1 MPRISID
8 EKLTALQNEQA
19 SIATRRKEI
28 ARDIRKLKNHQKNQ
42 ERTDRAHVGIVVGV
56 GTIEHARRNPG
67 GEVWLLVI
75 RLLEY
80 HLAQQPND
88 SPVADTLAELKAL
101 AETPASIA
109 MPDAAE

>member
-19 SIATRRKEI
+19 GITARRKEI

-42 ERTDRAHVGIVVGV
+42 ERSDRAHVGIVVGV

-67 GEVWLLVI
+67 SEVWRLCI

-88 SPVADTLAELKAL
+88 KPIADTLAELKAL
-101 AETPASIA
+101 AETPASVTL
-109 MPDAAE
+109 PDAAE